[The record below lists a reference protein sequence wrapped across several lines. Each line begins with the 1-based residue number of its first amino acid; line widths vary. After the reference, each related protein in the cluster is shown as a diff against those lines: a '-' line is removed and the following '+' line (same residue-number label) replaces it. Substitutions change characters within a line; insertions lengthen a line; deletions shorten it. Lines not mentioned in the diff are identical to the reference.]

1 MNNDLEVA
9 KLYSNSNKDRVN
21 QFKDNVQSNFT
32 IESNYEKCEVDL
44 EWLEIMEETVRYLD
58 NIYRN
63 PNRFIVNEEEIVNVE
78 KARRVTVETIKH
90 LSRHTNFIQEIS
102 DKGEVRPSKI
112 LNINKDESFN
122 TYENRIIYTL
132 IQNMMSFIEI
142 KKKNLVSSSSLKDV
156 KKCEYNAT
164 SKVGA
169 EKININLSMDT
180 KLGFK
185 KDIGTN
191 ENGSLEERIERLEYQ
206 IKDLTNS
213 DVYKML
219 AKAHVARVIPPIKK
233 TNLVLKNVNF
243 QYAMKLWD
251 YLQNNIADKDKRV
264 KSNKVYEND
273 FELKNMFD
281 DTFLLNYLVVNSVS
295 VDGTI
300 TKEQKEK
307 VTEELTNKM
316 INKIVEIN
324 SDLPIQ
330 ELQTIIGDKIAIAK
344 IKKEASLSEIQA
356 IFSECIDNFINK
368 IDKFSFR

>member
-1 MNNDLEVA
+1 MNNDLGIT
-9 KLYSNSNKDRVN
+9 KLYNDSNKDRVS
-21 QFKDNVQSNFT
+21 QFKDNVQSSFT
-32 IESNYEKCEVDL
+32 IESSYEKCEVDL

-78 KARRVTVETIKH
+78 KARKVTVETIKH

-185 KDIGTN
+185 KNVGTN

-213 DVYKML
+213 DVYKTL
-219 AKAHVARVIPPIKK
+219 VKAHVARVIPPIKK

-251 YLQNNIADKDKRV
+251 YLQSNVADKDKRV

-307 VTEELTNKM
+307 ATEELTNKM

>member
-1 MNNDLEVA
+1 MNTDLEVT
-9 KLYSNSNKDRVN
+9 KLYNNSNKDRVT

-185 KDIGTN
+185 KNVGTN

-300 TKEQKEK
+300 TKEEKEK

-330 ELQTIIGDKIAIAK
+330 ELQSIIGDKIAIAK
-344 IKKEASLSEIQA
+344 TKKEASLSEIQA

>member
-1 MNNDLEVA
+1 MNNDLGIT
-9 KLYSNSNKDRVN
+9 KLYNDSNKDRVS
-21 QFKDNVQSNFT
+21 QFKDNVQSSFT
-32 IESNYEKCEVDL
+32 IESSYEKCEVDL

-78 KARRVTVETIKH
+78 KARKVTVETIKH

-142 KKKNLVSSSSLKDV
+142 KKKYLVSSSSLKDV
-156 KKCEYNAT
+156 KTCQYNAT

-185 KDIGTN
+185 KNVGTN

-213 DVYKML
+213 DVYKTL
-219 AKAHVARVIPPIKK
+219 VKAHVARVIPPIKK

-251 YLQNNIADKDKRV
+251 YLQSNVADKDKRV
-264 KSNKVYEND
+264 KRNNVYEND
-273 FELKNMFD
+273 FELKNLFE

-295 VDGTI
+295 VDGTL
-300 TKEQKEK
+300 TKDQKEK
-307 VTEELTNKM
+307 ATEELTNKM

>member
-185 KDIGTN
+185 KDVGTN

-251 YLQNNIADKDKRV
+251 YLQNNIADKDKKV

>member
-1 MNNDLEVA
+1 MNNDLGIT
-9 KLYSNSNKDRVN
+9 KLYNDSNKDRVS
-21 QFKDNVQSNFT
+21 QFKDNVQSSFT

-78 KARRVTVETIKH
+78 KARKVTVETIKH

-156 KKCEYNAT
+156 KTCQYNAT

-185 KDIGTN
+185 KNVGTN

-213 DVYKML
+213 DVYKTL
-219 AKAHVARVIPPIKK
+219 VKAHVARVIPPIKK

-251 YLQNNIADKDKRV
+251 YLQNNVADKDKRV

-307 VTEELTNKM
+307 ATEELTNKM